1 MDIDGYRVRRRFFIM
16 MNDTLK
22 DSYKKDSYK
31 VEDVEIFSL
40 SVYNV
45 GHQKCEPLYQRGP
58 GVRDHFLIHHVVS
71 GKGYYTIK
79 DKTYELRAGDS
90 FIIYPYTEV
99 SYFADEKEPWEY
111 YWVGFSGSDARLI
124 LEATPFRPEYPV
136 ILDTAQKEEIKEH
149 LLKIYQV
156 RGTEILQAAKMT
168 GELYLTLSLFMEEKP
183 TLPSMSDF
191 YRSYA
196 KKGIDYIAFHYSFP
210 ITVDDI
216 AASVGISRS
225 HLYRAFM
232 QTLGL
237 SPKQYLSDF
246 RLKQACHLL
255 KHSNLSITAVANSVG
270 YENNLYFSK
279 MFHKKKGMT
288 PSEYIQKKRK

>member
-1 MDIDGYRVRRRFFIM
+1 MQNHTF
-16 MNDTLK
+16 
-22 DSYKKDSYK
+22 KDSYK
-31 VEDVEIFSL
+31 VEDTEIFSL

-45 GHQKCEPLYQRGP
+45 GHQKCEPLYQWGP

-71 GKGYYTIK
+71 GKGYYCTK
-79 DKTYELRAGDS
+79 EKKYTLHAGDT
-90 FIIYPYTEV
+90 FLIYPYTEV
-99 SYFADEKEPWEY
+99 SYFADEEDPWEY
-111 YWVGFSGSDARLI
+111 YWVGFSGSDAPLI
-124 LEATPFRPEYPV
+124 LEATLFHPSSPV
-136 ILDTAQKEEIKEH
+136 ISNSDKKEQIIEQ

-156 RGTEILQAAKMT
+156 RGTEILQTVQMT
-168 GELYLTLSLFMEEKP
+168 GELYLTLALFMNEK
-183 TLPSMSDF
+183 SFVHSSSDF

-210 ITVDDI
+210 ITIDDI
-216 AASVGISRS
+216 ASYVGISRS
-225 HLYRAFM
+225 HLYRAFV
-232 QTLGL
+232 QTFGL

-255 KHSNLSITAVANSVG
+255 KHSDLSITAVANSVG

-288 PSEYIQKKRK
+288 PSEYIQKNRK

>member
-1 MDIDGYRVRRRFFIM
+1 
-16 MNDTLK
+16 MNNTFK
-22 DSYKKDSYK
+22 NSYK
-31 VEDVEIFSL
+31 VEDTEIFSL

-45 GHQKCEPLYQRGP
+45 GYQKCEPLYQWGP

-71 GKGYYTIK
+71 GKGYYYTK
-79 DKTYELRAGDS
+79 DKTYTLYAGDT

-99 SYFADEKEPWEY
+99 SYFADENEPWEY
-111 YWVGFSGSDARLI
+111 YWVGFAGSDAPII
-124 LEATPFRPEYPV
+124 LESTRFSPDSPV
-136 ILDTAQKEEIKEH
+136 ISNSEKKAQITEQ

-156 RGTEILQAAKMT
+156 RGTEILQAVQMT
-168 GELYLTLSLFMEEKP
+168 GELYLTLSLFMDEKP
-183 TLPSMSDF
+183 PHPSTSDF
-191 YRSYA
+191 YRNYA

-216 AASVGISRS
+216 ATYVGISRS

-255 KHSNLSITAVANSVG
+255 KHSDLSITAVANSVG

>member
-1 MDIDGYRVRRRFFIM
+1 MLNETFK
-16 MNDTLK
+16 N
-22 DSYKKDSYK
+22 SYK
-31 VEDVEIFSL
+31 VEDTEIFSL

-45 GHQKCEPLYQRGP
+45 GHQKCEPLYQWGP

-71 GKGYYTIK
+71 GKGYYYTK
-79 DKTYELRAGDS
+79 DKTYTLNAGDT

-99 SYFADEKEPWEY
+99 SYFADENEPWEY
-111 YWVGFSGSDARLI
+111 YWVGFAGSDAPLI
-124 LEATPFRPEYPV
+124 LESTLFHPNSPV
-136 ILDTAQKEEIKEH
+136 IYNSKKKAQIIEQ

-156 RGTEILQAAKMT
+156 RGTEILQAVQMT

-183 TLPSMSDF
+183 PQPSTSDF
-191 YRSYA
+191 YRNYA

-210 ITVDDI
+210 ITIDDI
-216 AASVGISRS
+216 ATYVGISRS

-255 KHSNLSITAVANSVG
+255 KHSGLSITAVANSVG

>member
-1 MDIDGYRVRRRFFIM
+1 MQHTFK
-16 MNDTLK
+16 N
-22 DSYKKDSYK
+22 SYK
-31 VEDVEIFSL
+31 VEDTEIFSL

-45 GHQKCEPLYQRGP
+45 GYQKCEPLYQWGP

-71 GKGYYTIK
+71 GRGYYCTK
-79 DKTYELRAGDS
+79 KKTYPVNAGDT
-90 FIIYPYTEV
+90 FLIYPYTEV
-99 SYFADEKEPWEY
+99 SYFADEADPWEY
-111 YWVGFSGSDARLI
+111 YWVGFSGSDAPLI
-124 LEATPFRPEYPV
+124 LDSTLFSPDNPIISDSPK
-136 ILDTAQKEEIKEH
+136 KEDIMRQ

-156 RGTEILQAAKMT
+156 RGTEILQAVQMT
-168 GELYLTLSLFMEEKP
+168 GELYLTLALFMEEQKSPP
-183 TLPSMSDF
+183 TTSDF
-191 YRSYA
+191 YRTYA

-210 ITVDDI
+210 TTIDDI
-216 AASVGISRS
+216 AAYVGISRS

-232 QTLGL
+232 ETMGV

-255 KHSNLSITAVANSVG
+255 KHSDLSITAVANSVG

-279 MFHKKKGMT
+279 IFHKKKGMT

>member
-1 MDIDGYRVRRRFFIM
+1 MLNNTFK
-16 MNDTLK
+16 N
-22 DSYKKDSYK
+22 SYK
-31 VEDVEIFSL
+31 VEDTEIFSL

-45 GHQKCEPLYQRGP
+45 GHQKCEPLYQWGP

-71 GKGYYTIK
+71 GKGYYCTK
-79 DKTYELRAGDS
+79 EQKYTLHAGDT
-90 FIIYPYTEV
+90 FLIYPYTEV
-99 SYFADEKEPWEY
+99 SYFADENDPWEY
-111 YWVGFSGSDARLI
+111 YWVGFSGSDAPLI
-124 LEATPFRPEYPV
+124 LESTLFTPASPV
-136 ILDTAQKEEIKEH
+136 ISNSDKREQIIEQ

-156 RGTEILQAAKMT
+156 RGTEILQAVQMT
-168 GELYLTLSLFMEEKP
+168 GELYLTLALFMEEKP
-183 TLPSMSDF
+183 PIPSTSDF
-191 YRSYA
+191 YRNYA

-210 ITVDDI
+210 ITIDDI
-216 AASVGISRS
+216 ASYVGISRS
-225 HLYRAFM
+225 HLYRAFI

-255 KHSNLSITAVANSVG
+255 KHSDLSITAVANSVG